1 MNEQSNNEET
11 LPKNALEKSGVVVH
25 GENIEMGSASENH
38 EASTGSGNP
47 ETIVNNENRQNR
59 DEPENFE
66 VDTRRGDEDNLE

>member
-47 ETIVNNENRQNR
+47 ETIVNNENR
-59 DEPENFE
+59 
-66 VDTRRGDEDNLE
+66 